1 MRILIL
7 ILALF
12 IISEVEIL
20 AQPSFRMGLVLDDEE
35 YNAIPYASENIQM
48 ASGQKSVPRR
58 LDLSPYCPEVRN
70 QGELMSC
77 VGWSAGYAAMT
88 IERAVLNGWTDKR
101 KITENANS
109 ALFVYNQVSQGQCE
123 GIKMPTALK
132 LLQEKG
138 NCLARE
144 FDIDVNDCDRA
155 IPDHLVEK
163 AGNYKI
169 QEYLRLFDPN
179 DLDREKIKNVKLVLS
194 QQKPVIVGMKV
205 LNNFYNIKPGDQSW
219 LPTVGDLTYAGGHAM
234 VVVGYDDDK
243 FHQGMDNVSDEMK
256 GAFKL
261 MNSWGKSWGERGYI
275 WVRYAHFAKYCRHA
289 YALML
294 EDGPAIDFEADMTPQ
309 EEAPEHVDDGKD
321 IRRLKGSFAF
331 KSYTGEWFAGRPVFQ
346 EEAVDLE
353 DNYYV
358 LKDRKVGEQFQLNVQ
373 TDFDNGYIYVFSVDP
388 QGKTE
393 VHFPKSAD
401 YNMKF
406 SDQNESAL
414 LMNRGS
420 ILTIPSI
427 TSALEISQVGN
438 DHLVVL
444 FSESK
449 IKPKYIEYLGQE
461 LATNEELV
469 QQKLPKL
476 LKKYMVPFSDID
488 YDMSTMGFEV
498 STRTNGKIVP
508 VILRV
513 ESGE

>member
-1 MRILIL
+1 M
-7 ILALF
+7 
-12 IISEVEIL
+12 
-20 AQPSFRMGLVLDDEE
+20 
-35 YNAIPYASENIQM
+35 
-48 ASGQKSVPRR
+48 
-58 LDLSPYCPEVRN
+58 
-70 QGELMSC
+70 
-77 VGWSAGYAAMT
+77 
-88 IERAVLNGWTDKR
+88 
-101 KITENANS
+101 
-109 ALFVYNQVSQGQCE
+109 
-123 GIKMPTALK
+123 
-132 LLQEKG
+132 
-138 NCLARE
+138 
-144 FDIDVNDCDRA
+144 NDCDRE
-155 IPDHLVEK
+155 IPDYLVEK

-219 LPTVGDLTYAGGHAM
+219 LPTIGDQTYAGGHAM

-261 MNSWGKSWGERGYI
+261 MNSWGRSWGERGYI

-294 EDGPAIDFEADMTPQ
+294 ENGPAIDFDADMTPQ
-309 EEAPEHVDDGKD
+309 EEAPGYVAEGKD

-331 KSYTGEWFAGRPVFQ
+331 KSFTGEWFAGRPVFQ

-358 LKDRKVGEQFQLNVQ
+358 LKDRKVGERFQLNVQ

-388 QGKTE
+388 QGKAE

-401 YNMKF
+401 YNKKF

-427 TSALEISQVGN
+427 TSTLKISQVGN

-461 LATNEELV
+461 LATNEDLV
-469 QQKLPKL
+469 QQKLPRL

-488 YDMSTMGFEV
+488 YDVSTMGFEV

-513 ESGE
+513 ESEE